1 MHDREIYLLI
11 CPYIKDEE
19 TEVCQLKSHRE
30 LVDKWGIKVS

>member
-19 TEVCQLKSHRE
+19 TEECQIKSHRG
-30 LVDKWGIKVS
+30 LVDKQGIKVS